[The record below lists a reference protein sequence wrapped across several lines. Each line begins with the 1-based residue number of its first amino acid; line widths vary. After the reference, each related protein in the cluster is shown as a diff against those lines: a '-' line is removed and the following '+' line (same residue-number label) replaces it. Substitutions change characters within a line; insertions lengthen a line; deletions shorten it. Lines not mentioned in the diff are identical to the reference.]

1 MPFIITTSLAAGEDS
16 ADWLSALSQMG
27 FTMEEFGPDTYRV
40 SEIPMFMEL
49 SEAEDF
55 IKEFIENIH
64 ASTDLRNMVVVNKL
78 IMMSCKAAVKA
89 NDKLSDEEI
98 AALIRDL
105 SKCVNPFSCPHGR
118 PTFIKLTHYEI
129 EKMFKRV

>member
-1 MPFIITTSLAAGEDS
+1 
-16 ADWLSALSQMG
+16 MG
-27 FTMEEFGPDTYRV
+27 FTIAEFGQNTYRV

-55 IKEFIENIH
+55 IHEFIENIQN
-64 ASTDLRNMVVVNKL
+64 STNLSNSVVINKL

-89 NDKLSDEEI
+89 NDKLSSAEI
-98 AALIRDL
+98 TALINDL
-105 SKCVNPFSCPHGR
+105 SACINPFSCPHGR
-118 PTFIKLTHYEI
+118 PTFIKLSRYEI